1 MIPVWVIALLT
12 VLGAVCL
19 VLPLHI
25 GMTGVCLL
33 LLAAVLLALR
43 LLKKKNAP
51 KHWSRLLTGL
61 TAAGMAVIFGAM
73 GYIAMQGQDSVM
85 TQDETPEFVVV
96 LGAQVQGDE
105 PSLTLKKRLDK
116 TLEFMQEHPDKT
128 VIVSGG
134 QGPDEAHTEASVMA
148 RYLIEHGADASR
160 IIEEDKASNTRE
172 NLLFSAKLASAAGL
186 DTSRVLIVTSD
197 FHMCR
202 AKYIARTLSMEPYGQ
217 ASDTW
222 PWILKVNYTLREVF
236 ALAKAFW
243 QAARGCV

>member
-19 VLPLHI
+19 ALPLHI
-25 GMTGVCLL
+25 VMTGDCLM

-51 KHWSRLLTGL
+51 KHWSHLLTGL

-96 LGAQVQGDE
+96 LGAQVQGGG

-116 TLEFMQEHPDKT
+116 TLEFMQEHPDRT

-148 RYLIEHGADASR
+148 QYLLAHGADASQ
-160 IIEEDKASNTRE
+160 ILEEPQASNTRE
-172 NLLFSAKLASAAGL
+172 NLLFSAKLAEEAGF

-202 AKYIARTLSMEPYGQ
+202 AKYIAKTLGMEPYGL
-217 ASDTW
+217 SSGTW
-222 PWILKVNYTLREVF
+222 PWILKLNYTLREVF
-236 ALAKAFW
+236 AFCKAVY
-243 QAARGCV
+243 QAHH

>member
-1 MIPVWVIALLT
+1 
-12 VLGAVCL
+12 
-19 VLPLHI
+19 
-25 GMTGVCLL
+25 MTGICLL

-43 LLKKKNAP
+43 ILKKKNAP

-116 TLEFMQEHPDKT
+116 TLEFMQEHPDRT

-148 RYLIEHGADASR
+148 RYLVEHGADASR
-160 IIEEDKASNTRE
+160 IIEEDKAPNTRE
-172 NLLFSAKLASAAGL
+172 NLLFSAKLAEAAGL

-236 ALAKAFW
+236 AFAKAFW

>member
-1 MIPVWVIALLT
+1 MIPVWVIALLAAR
-12 VLGAVCL
+12 GAVCL
-19 VLPLHI
+19 ALPLHI
-25 GMTGVCLL
+25 GMPGVCLL

-43 LLKKKNAP
+43 LLEKKNAP
-51 KHWSRLLTGL
+51 THWSRLLTGL

-85 TQDETPEFVVV
+85 TQDETPESVVV
-96 LGAQVQGDE
+96 RGAQVRGGG
-105 PSLTLKKRLDK
+105 PWLALRVRLGK
-116 TLEFMQEHPDKT
+116 AREFMQEHPDRA

-134 QGPDEAHTEASVMA
+134 QGPGEADTEASVMA

-172 NLLFSAKLASAAGL
+172 NLLFSAKLAEAAGL

-236 ALAKAFW
+236 AFAKAFW
-243 QAARGCV
+243 QAAHGCV

>member
-33 LLAAVLLALR
+33 LLVAVLLALR

-96 LGAQVQGDE
+96 LGAQVQGDG

-116 TLEFMQEHPDKT
+116 TLAFMQEHPDRDRLRRT
-128 VIVSGG
+128 GAGRGVYGSVRHGPVPDRARRGRVPDHRGG
-134 QGPDEAHTEASVMA
+134 QGLQHTGKSAVFGEAC
-148 RYLIEHGADASR
+148 RGGGA
-160 IIEEDKASNTRE
+160 
-172 NLLFSAKLASAAGL
+172 
-186 DTSRVLIVTSD
+186 
-197 FHMCR
+197 
-202 AKYIARTLSMEPYGQ
+202 
-217 ASDTW
+217 
-222 PWILKVNYTLREVF
+222 
-236 ALAKAFW
+236 
-243 QAARGCV
+243 